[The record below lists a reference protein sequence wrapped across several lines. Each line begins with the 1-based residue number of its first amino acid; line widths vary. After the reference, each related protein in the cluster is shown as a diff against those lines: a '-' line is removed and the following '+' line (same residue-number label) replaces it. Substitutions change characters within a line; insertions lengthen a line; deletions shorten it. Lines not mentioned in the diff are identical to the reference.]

1 MKAKQTL
8 FYIPTEERLHIV
20 LRKLCKEYAYSSMF
34 LHYFPGYI
42 LLKSCGVEET
52 VQYSLK

>member
-1 MKAKQTL
+1 MNAKQI
-8 FYIPTEERLHIV
+8 FFHIPTEERLPII
-20 LRKLCKEYAYSSMF
+20 LRKLCKEYSDSSVC

-52 VQYSLK
+52 VE